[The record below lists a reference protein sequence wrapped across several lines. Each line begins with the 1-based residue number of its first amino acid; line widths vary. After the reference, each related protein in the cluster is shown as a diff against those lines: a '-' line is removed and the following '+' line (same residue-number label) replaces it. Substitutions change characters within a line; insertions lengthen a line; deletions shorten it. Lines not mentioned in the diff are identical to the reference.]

1 MLCEA
6 MSKVVILIKKC
17 GVGEGGVGLCGHMGW
32 EVMEWWRREL
42 MSGKGGR
49 GVQSELTSV

>member
-1 MLCEA
+1 M
-6 MSKVVILIKKC
+6 ILIKKC